1 MNKNNGVPKIAGWS
15 SWLARESHNLEVDSS
30 SLSPATMIA
39 RKGVRAVLIRAPNY
53 LDCARYL
60 SQVRGLRS

>member
-1 MNKNNGVPKIAGWS
+1 MVGIVYILRGRAEV
-15 SWLARESHNLEVDSS
+15 ACQAHNLEVGGSNPP
-30 SLSPATMIA
+30 PATMIA